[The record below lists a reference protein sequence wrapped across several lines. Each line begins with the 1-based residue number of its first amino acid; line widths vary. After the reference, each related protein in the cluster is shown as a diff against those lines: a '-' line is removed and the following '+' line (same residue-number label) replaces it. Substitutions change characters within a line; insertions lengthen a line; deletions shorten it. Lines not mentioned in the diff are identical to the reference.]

1 MLRFSILDQ
10 LRPENIALLDM
21 KKMSEVVVKVLQELS
36 ELRDKVEES
45 VEVKYFKYLLI
56 SNFW

>member
-36 ELRDKVEES
+36 ELKDKVEEC